1 MKWVSMVH
9 SHIYIYSGQL
19 NQGREKQ
26 KETNKDEVE
35 REKGE
40 EREGKIEGEAHK
52 HAWSDAAIKPHVSL
66 ERWSVDFWDR

>member
-1 MKWVSMVH
+1 MVH

-40 EREGKIEGEAHK
+40 ESEGKIEGEAHK
-52 HAWSDAAIKPHVSL
+52 HA
-66 ERWSVDFWDR
+66 